1 MGIWDAVHGS
11 SLGRE
16 GSRDVQQQSTSP
28 CQGAHKGS
36 RHSQR
41 REVVLRAKYH
51 VAPTQANF
59 SFCIKQKRQLL
70 PLANIAWCPQKGL
83 PLLSTHLTPGSLL
96 AGQRAVLSA
105 ADKAFSASRSLSSLW
120 KPAELVNREKRSNI
134 LRK

>member
-1 MGIWDAVHGS
+1 MSAPSG
-11 SLGRE
+11 GR
-16 GSRDVQQQSTSP
+16 GAGTCSNRATSP

-41 REVVLRAKYH
+41 RQILLRPKCH

-59 SFCIKQKRQLL
+59 SFCVKLKRQLL
-70 PLANIAWCPQKGL
+70 PLANTPWCPQKGL
-83 PLLSTHLTPGSLL
+83 PLQSAYLTPGSLL

-105 ADKAFSASRSLSSLW
+105 ADKAFSVSHSRFSLW
-120 KPAELVNREKRSNI
+120 KPAELVNGEKSSDI